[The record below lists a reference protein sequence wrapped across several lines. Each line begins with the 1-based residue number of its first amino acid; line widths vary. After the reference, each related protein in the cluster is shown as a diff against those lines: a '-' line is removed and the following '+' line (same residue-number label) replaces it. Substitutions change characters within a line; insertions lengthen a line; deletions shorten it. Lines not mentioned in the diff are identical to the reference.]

1 MSNTIAGANLSEI
14 AQESLPNLKSTF
26 APLASLTTD
35 FSSDISSRGASV
47 TTRFPVN
54 PTAIDLSSGYTV
66 NDVSMTA
73 KTITLNT
80 FFGFVYGFTDVE
92 RSKSSIMLNELFIQ
106 PALQAL
112 GNKVFGDLWNL
123 VTAANFAQTPLNL
136 TPGDFDRSD
145 LADLSATL
153 TGDLKAPKQGRSVV
167 LNPTYY
173 ASLVKSLNS
182 AEIPGITAD
191 KAEGVVPRVAGFD
204 VYQTDLADANGNE
217 YLQGFAFQKSSLL
230 MAGRSVDSTGAAAA
244 GVEVADVVIPD
255 LGLPVQFRKWYDPD
269 LGVLKYSC
277 GILYGMS
284 VGQNFGVRIIND

>member
-1 MSNTIAGANLSEI
+1 MSNTIAGANLAEI

-26 APLASLTTD
+26 APLAALTTD

-123 VTAANFAQTPLNL
+123 VTAANFAQTALN
-136 TPGDFDRSD
+136 TTAGDFDRSD

-204 VYQTDLADANGNE
+204 VYQTDLADANSE
-217 YLQGFAFQKSSLL
+217 YLQGFAFQKASLL

>member
-26 APLASLTTD
+26 SPLASLTTD

-123 VTAANFAQTPLNL
+123 VTAANFAQTALN
-136 TPGDFDRSD
+136 TTAGDFDRSD

-204 VYQTDLADANGNE
+204 VYQTDLADANSE
-217 YLQGFAFQKSSLL
+217 YLQGFAFQKASLL

>member
-1 MSNTIAGANLSEI
+1 MSNTIAGANLAEI

-26 APLASLTTD
+26 APLAALTTD

-123 VTAANFAQTPLNL
+123 VTAANFAQTPLN
-136 TPGDFDRSD
+136 TTAGDFDRSD

-204 VYQTDLADANGNE
+204 VYQTDLADANSE
-217 YLQGFAFQKSSLL
+217 YLQGFAFHKSSLL
-230 MAGRSVDSTGAAAA
+230 MAGRSVDATGAASS

-277 GILYGMS
+277 GILYGLS

>member
-1 MSNTIAGANLSEI
+1 MSNTIAGANLAEI

-26 APLASLTTD
+26 APLAALTTD

-123 VTAANFAQTPLNL
+123 VTAANFAQTPLN
-136 TPGDFDRSD
+136 TTAGDFDRSD

-204 VYQTDLADANGNE
+204 VYQTDLADANSE
-217 YLQGFAFQKSSLL
+217 FLQGFAFQKSSLL
-230 MAGRSVDSTGAAAA
+230 MAGRSVDATGAASS

>member
-1 MSNTIAGANLSEI
+1 MSNTIAGANLAEI

-26 APLASLTTD
+26 APLAALTTD
-35 FSSDISSRGASV
+35 FSSDISARGASV

-123 VTAANFAQTPLNL
+123 VTAANFAQTPLN
-136 TPGDFDRSD
+136 TTAGDFDRSD

-204 VYQTDLADANGNE
+204 VYQTDLADANSE
-217 YLQGFAFQKSSLL
+217 FLQGFAFHKSSLL
-230 MAGRSVDSTGAAAA
+230 MAGRSVDATGAASS

-277 GILYGMS
+277 GILYGLS

>member
-1 MSNTIAGANLSEI
+1 MSNTIAGANLAEI

-26 APLASLTTD
+26 SPLAALTTD

-123 VTAANFAQTPLNL
+123 VTAANFAETALN
-136 TPGDFDRSD
+136 TTAGDFDRSD

-153 TGDLKAPKQGRSVV
+153 TGSLKAPKQGRSVV

-204 VYQTDLADANGNE
+204 VYQTDLADANSE
-217 YLQGFAFQKSSLL
+217 YLQGFAFQKASLL

-277 GILYGMS
+277 GILYGLS

>member
-1 MSNTIAGANLSEI
+1 MSNTIAGANLAEI

-26 APLASLTTD
+26 SPLASLTTD

-106 PALQAL
+106 PALQAI

-123 VTAANFAQTPLNL
+123 VTAANFAESPLN
-136 TPGDFDRSD
+136 TTAGDFDRSD
-145 LADLSATL
+145 LADLNATL
-153 TGDLKAPKQGRSVV
+153 TGSLKAPKQGRSVV

-173 ASLVKSLNS
+173 ASLVKSMNS
-182 AEIPGITAD
+182 AEIPGFTAE

-204 VYQTDLADANGNE
+204 VYQTDLVDANSE
-217 YLQGFAFQKSSLL
+217 YLQGFAFQKASLL

>member
-1 MSNTIAGANLSEI
+1 MSNTIAGANLAEI

-26 APLASLTTD
+26 APLAALTTD

-123 VTAANFAQTPLNL
+123 VTAANFAQTALN
-136 TPGDFDRSD
+136 TTAGDFDRSD

-204 VYQTDLADANGNE
+204 VYQTDLADANSE
-217 YLQGFAFQKSSLL
+217 YLQGFAFHKSSLL

>member
-26 APLASLTTD
+26 SPLASLTTD

-123 VTAANFAQTPLNL
+123 VTAANFAQTALN
-136 TPGDFDRSD
+136 TTAGDFDRSD

-204 VYQTDLADANGNE
+204 VYQTDLADANSE
-217 YLQGFAFQKSSLL
+217 YLQGFAFQKASLL

-269 LGVLKYSC
+269 LGVLKYSASL
-277 GILYGMS
+277 LYGMS

>member
-26 APLASLTTD
+26 SPLASLTTD

-123 VTAANFAQTPLNL
+123 VTAANFAQTPLN
-136 TPGDFDRSD
+136 TTAGDFDRSD

-204 VYQTDLADANGNE
+204 VYQTDLADANSE

>member
-1 MSNTIAGANLSEI
+1 
-14 AQESLPNLKSTF
+14 
-26 APLASLTTD
+26 
-35 FSSDISSRGASV
+35 
-47 TTRFPVN
+47 
-54 PTAIDLSSGYTV
+54 LSSGYTV

-123 VTAANFAQTPLNL
+123 VTAANFAQTALN
-136 TPGDFDRSD
+136 TTAGDFDRSD

-204 VYQTDLADANGNE
+204 VYQTDLADANSE
-217 YLQGFAFQKSSLL
+217 YLQGFAFQKASLL

>member
-1 MSNTIAGANLSEI
+1 MSNTIAGANLAEI

-26 APLASLTTD
+26 APLAALTTD

-123 VTAANFAQTPLNL
+123 VTAANFAQTPLN
-136 TPGDFDRSD
+136 TTAGDFDRSD

-204 VYQTDLADANGNE
+204 VYQTDLADANSE
-217 YLQGFAFQKSSLL
+217 YLQGFAFHKSSLL

>member
-1 MSNTIAGANLSEI
+1 MSNTIAGANLAEI

-92 RSKSSIMLNELFIQ
+92 RSKSSIMLNELFIE

-123 VTAANFAQTPLNL
+123 VTAANFAQTPLN
-136 TPGDFDRSD
+136 TTAGDFDRSD

-204 VYQTDLADANGNE
+204 VYQTDLADANSE
-217 YLQGFAFQKSSLL
+217 YLQGFAFHKSSLL
-230 MAGRSVDSTGAAAA
+230 MAGRSVDATGAASS

>member
-1 MSNTIAGANLSEI
+1 MSNTIAGANLAEI

-26 APLASLTTD
+26 APLAALTTD

-123 VTAANFAQTPLNL
+123 VTAANFAQTPLN
-136 TPGDFDRSD
+136 TTAGDFDRSD

-204 VYQTDLADANGNE
+204 VYQTDLADANSE
-217 YLQGFAFQKSSLL
+217 YLQGFAFHKSSLL
-230 MAGRSVDSTGAAAA
+230 MAGRSVDATGAASS

>member
-1 MSNTIAGANLSEI
+1 MSNTIAGANLAEI

-26 APLASLTTD
+26 APLAALTTD

-123 VTAANFAQTPLNL
+123 VTAANFAQTALN
-136 TPGDFDRSD
+136 TTAGDFDRSD

-204 VYQTDLADANGNE
+204 VYQTDLADANGE

-230 MAGRSVDSTGAAAA
+230 MAGRSVDSSGAAAA

-269 LGVLKYSC
+269 LGILKYSASL
-277 GILYGMS
+277 LYGMS

>member
-1 MSNTIAGANLSEI
+1 MSNTIAGANLAEI

-26 APLASLTTD
+26 APLGALTTD

-123 VTAANFAQTPLNL
+123 VTAANFAQTALN
-136 TPGDFDRSD
+136 TTAGDFDRSD

-204 VYQTDLADANGNE
+204 VYQTDLADANSE

-230 MAGRSVDSTGAAAA
+230 MAGRSVDSAGAAAA
-244 GVEVADVVIPD
+244 GVEVADVIIPD

>member
-1 MSNTIAGANLSEI
+1 MSNTIAGANLAEI

-26 APLASLTTD
+26 APLAALTTD

-73 KTITLNT
+73 KTITLDT

-92 RSKSSIMLNELFIQ
+92 RSKSSIMLNELFVQ

-123 VTAANFAQTPLNL
+123 VTSANFTQAPLV
-136 TPGDFDRSD
+136 TAAGDFDRSD

-153 TGDLKAPKQGRSVV
+153 TGSLKAPKQNRSVV
-167 LNPTYY
+167 INPTYY
-173 ASLVKSLNS
+173 ASLVKTMNS
-182 AEIPGITAD
+182 AEIPGINAD

-204 VYQTDLADANGNE
+204 VYQTDLADNNSQN
-217 YLQGFAFQKSSLL
+217 LQGFAFQKSALL
-230 MAGRSVDSTGAAAA
+230 MAGRSVDATGAASS

-277 GILYGMS
+277 GILYGLS
-284 VGQNFGVRIIND
+284 VGQNFGVRITSA

>member
-26 APLASLTTD
+26 SPLASLTTD

-123 VTAANFAQTPLNL
+123 VTAANFAQTALN
-136 TPGDFDRSD
+136 TTAGDFDRSD

-204 VYQTDLADANGNE
+204 VYQTDLADANSE
-217 YLQGFAFQKSSLL
+217 DLQGFAFQKASLL

>member
-80 FFGFVYGFTDVE
+80 FVGFVYGFTDVE

-123 VTAANFAQTPLNL
+123 VTAANFAQTPLNA
-136 TPGDFDRSD
+136 TAGDFDRSD

-204 VYQTDLADANGNE
+204 VYQTDLADANSE
-217 YLQGFAFQKSSLL
+217 YLQGFAFHKSSLL
-230 MAGRSVDSTGAAAA
+230 MAGRSVDATGAASSN
-244 GVEVADVVIPD
+244 VEVADVVIPD

>member
-26 APLASLTTD
+26 SPLASLTTD

-123 VTAANFAQTPLNL
+123 VTAANFAQTALN
-136 TPGDFDRSD
+136 TTAGDFDRSD

-204 VYQTDLADANGNE
+204 VYQTDLADANSE
-217 YLQGFAFQKSSLL
+217 FLQGFAFQKASLL

>member
-1 MSNTIAGANLSEI
+1 MSNTIAGANLAEI

-26 APLASLTTD
+26 APLGALTTD

-123 VTAANFAQTPLNL
+123 VTAANFAQTALN
-136 TPGDFDRSD
+136 TTAGDFDRSD

-153 TGDLKAPKQGRSVV
+153 TGDLKAPKQNRSVV

-204 VYQTDLADANGNE
+204 VYQTDLADANSE
-217 YLQGFAFQKSSLL
+217 FLQGFAFQKASLL

-269 LGVLKYSC
+269 LGVLKYSASL
-277 GILYGMS
+277 LYGMS

>member
-1 MSNTIAGANLSEI
+1 MSNTIAGANLAEI

-26 APLASLTTD
+26 SPLSSLTTD

-123 VTAANFAQTPLNL
+123 VTAANFAQTPLN
-136 TPGDFDRSD
+136 TTAGDFDRSD

-204 VYQTDLADANGNE
+204 VYQTDLADANSE
-217 YLQGFAFQKSSLL
+217 YLQGFAFHKSSLL
-230 MAGRSVDSTGAAAA
+230 MAGRSVDATGAASS

-277 GILYGMS
+277 GILYGLS

>member
-1 MSNTIAGANLSEI
+1 MSNTIAGANLAEI

-26 APLASLTTD
+26 APLAALTTD

-123 VTAANFAQTPLNL
+123 VTAANFAQTPLN
-136 TPGDFDRSD
+136 TTAGDFDRSD

-204 VYQTDLADANGNE
+204 VYQTDLADANSE
-217 YLQGFAFQKSSLL
+217 FLQGFAFHKSSLL
-230 MAGRSVDSTGAAAA
+230 MAGRSVDATGAASS

-277 GILYGMS
+277 GILYGLS

>member
-1 MSNTIAGANLSEI
+1 MSNTIAGANLAEI

-26 APLASLTTD
+26 SPLAALTTD

-123 VTAANFAQTPLNL
+123 VTAANFAETALN
-136 TPGDFDRSD
+136 TTAGDFDRSD
-145 LADLSATL
+145 LADLNATL
-153 TGDLKAPKQGRSVV
+153 TGSLKAPKQGRSVV

-173 ASLVKSLNS
+173 ASLVKSMNS

-204 VYQTDLADANGNE
+204 VYQTDLADANSE
-217 YLQGFAFQKSSLL
+217 YLQGFAFQKASLL

>member
-1 MSNTIAGANLSEI
+1 MSNTIAGANLAEI

-26 APLASLTTD
+26 APLGALTTD

-123 VTAANFAQTPLNL
+123 VTAANFAQTALN
-136 TPGDFDRSD
+136 TTAGDFDRSD

-153 TGDLKAPKQGRSVV
+153 TGGLKAPKQGRSVV

-204 VYQTDLADANGNE
+204 VYQTDLADANSE
-217 YLQGFAFQKSSLL
+217 DLQGFAFQKASLL

>member
-1 MSNTIAGANLSEI
+1 MSNTIAGANLAEI

-26 APLASLTTD
+26 APLAALTTD

-66 NDVSMTA
+66 NDVSMTP

-123 VTAANFAQTPLNL
+123 VTAANFAQTPLN
-136 TPGDFDRSD
+136 TTAGDFDRSD

-204 VYQTDLADANGNE
+204 VYQTDLADANSE
-217 YLQGFAFQKSSLL
+217 YLQGFAFHKSSLL
-230 MAGRSVDSTGAAAA
+230 MAGRSVDATGAASS

>member
-1 MSNTIAGANLSEI
+1 MSNTIAGANLAEI

-26 APLASLTTD
+26 APLGALTTD

-123 VTAANFAQTPLNL
+123 VTAANFAQTALN
-136 TPGDFDRSD
+136 TTAGDFDRSD

-153 TGDLKAPKQGRSVV
+153 TGGLKAPKQGRSVV

-204 VYQTDLADANGNE
+204 VYQTDLADANSE
-217 YLQGFAFQKSSLL
+217 DLQGFAFQKASLL

-255 LGLPVQFRKWYDPD
+255 LGLPVEFRKWFDPD
-269 LGVLKYSC
+269 LGVL
-277 GILYGMS
+277 
-284 VGQNFGVRIIND
+284 